1 MVVLG
6 PGLGRN
12 QSMLGRISI
21 IMEKAKQRDI
31 PVVVD
36 ADGLWHLATNPG
48 LLQVRGYHY
57 DLKLPSYF
65 YYPCA
70 QGYTKAVIT
79 PNAMEFTRLVK
90 AVLHKDVSPCVSPDP
105 RLVEDLAQRMGN
117 ITIMHK
123 GCPDLISNGK
133 VNIILEIEI

>member
-48 LLQVRGYHY
+48 LLQVRYE
-57 DLKLPSYF
+57 DI
-65 YYPCA
+65 
-70 QGYTKAVIT
+70 TKVA
-79 PNAMEFTRLVK
+79 
-90 AVLHKDVSPCVSPDP
+90 
-105 RLVEDLAQRMGN
+105 
-117 ITIMHK
+117 
-123 GCPDLISNGK
+123 
-133 VNIILEIEI
+133 ILFL